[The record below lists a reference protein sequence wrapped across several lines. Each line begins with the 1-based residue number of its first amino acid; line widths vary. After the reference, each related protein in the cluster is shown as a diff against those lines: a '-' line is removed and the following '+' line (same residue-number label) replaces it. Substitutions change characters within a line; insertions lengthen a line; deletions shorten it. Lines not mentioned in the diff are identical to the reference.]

1 MIEKQRVPYHS
12 SRRDEIPYIV
22 LAEIYVDPTA
32 SGGDFCGAFR
42 DSVDRSG
49 SGDQLVAAG

>member
-49 SGDQLVAAG
+49 SGDQLVAAP

>member
-12 SRRDEIPYIV
+12 SRRDEIPHIV
-22 LAEIYVDPTA
+22 LAEIDVDLTT

-42 DSVDRSG
+42 DSVDRGG
-49 SGDQLVAAG
+49 SGDQLVAAL